1 MLPIKTAGAT
11 TETGTGTAST
21 VFGAFLGRYAKLHSA
36 RGVIK
41 NGLHAALRLVE
52 RRSDSVRDG
61 DRAAAVRRQFAGRNA
76 AKSEYAQGYWR
87 NCRQTRSSLL
97 A

>member
-11 TETGTGTAST
+11 TKTGTAST

-52 RRSDSVRDG
+52 RRSDFVRDG
-61 DRAAAVRRQFAGRNA
+61 DRPAAVRRQYAGRNA
-76 AKSEYAQGYWR
+76 EKSEYPREDGGG
-87 NCRQTRSSLL
+87 
-97 A
+97 